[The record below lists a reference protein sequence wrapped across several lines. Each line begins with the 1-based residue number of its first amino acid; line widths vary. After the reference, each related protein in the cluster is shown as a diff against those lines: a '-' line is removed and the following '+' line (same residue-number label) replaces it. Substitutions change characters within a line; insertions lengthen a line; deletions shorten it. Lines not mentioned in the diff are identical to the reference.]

1 MWVGIT
7 RGTTVN
13 RPSAVRKF
21 GENVQLTKPFVDSS
35 YMLDILILYV
45 NSPHTTVQ
53 DGINPPFVAM
63 RVVKKAMIVERIYQ
77 GTDKILFCH
86 HVIFND
92 CCQTGISFWRL
103 GTMHLSCNLLE
114 IIVLKTGTKAY
125 VTLIY
130 HYAERNLL
138 VKLTNT

>member
-92 CCQTGISFWRL
+92 CCQTGISFLETWYDASVLQPL
-103 GTMHLSCNLLE
+103 GDHRTENWNKSICHSYLSL
-114 IIVLKTGTKAY
+114 
-125 VTLIY
+125 
-130 HYAERNLL
+130 R
-138 VKLTNT
+138 